1 MQDYARLEQPR
12 HRFRNG
18 LAVEPLGGLDGG
30 VGCRRHRGAGVRRAL
45 LCRAE
50 RGGAGASAADRGR
63 GEIPVCDYGCGVK
76 LVAKGDAGGPPEEL
90 PAGDYTV
97 AVTAGDQVLKEKVTV
112 AVGSDLTLRVRLRS
126 DRFVVVR

>member
-1 MQDYARLEQPR
+1 MQDSARLEHPR
-12 HRFRNG
+12 QRFRNG

-50 RGGAGASAADRGR
+50 RGGVGASAADRGR

-76 LVAKGDAGGPPEEL
+76 LVAKGEAGGPPEEL
-90 PAGDYTV
+90 P
-97 AVTAGDQVLKEKVTV
+97 AGDQVLKEKVTV